1 MHQGNFFSHPRIT
14 KRILKGF
21 DDLDKPAT
29 VHGALTARE
38 LDVLQLVASG
48 YTNRE
53 IADILTISDRT
64 VSTHVSHILGKM
76 GVDNRIKAA
85 MKALSD
91 GLIELDEE

>member
-1 MHQGNFFSHPRIT
+1 M
-14 KRILKGF
+14 LK
-21 DDLDKPAT
+21 
-29 VHGALTARE
+29 
-38 LDVLQLVASG
+38 LVASG

-53 IADILTISDRT
+53 IADILSISDRT

-91 GLIELDEE
+91 GLIDLEED